1 MKKIFSI
8 SILFVVFIINY
19 SCAQDLK
26 PLDNENKNI
35 ILTDEVNYEM
45 KLIFEDKNIIW
56 GIEFF
61 DDNSILASVK
71 SGSLFHYKN
80 GTKTEIKGLPEI
92 YFRGQGGLLDIAI
105 HPNFKENKFLYFS
118 YSSEDIMGKGGNT
131 TIARAKLINN
141 SLIDLEVL
149 YKGSPETKKGQHF
162 GGRLEFDNNN
172 FLYFSIGDRGNRNV
186 NPQDI
191 TIDGGKIYRIKDDGT
206 IPEDNPFYNSPN
218 AKKAIYS
225 FGHRNPQGMFKHP
238 ETGEIWTNEH
248 GPRGGDE
255 INIIQK
261 GKNYGWPKITYGIN
275 YSGTTIT
282 KDKSLPE
289 MEQPLYYW
297 LPSIAPSSFE
307 YISSEIYPNWK
318 GSLLAGAL
326 VFKYIERLEIKN
338 NMVVSRSKIAEDL
351 GRPRD
356 VKQGPDGYIY
366 VSIENKGVYKIIP
379 SKKKNLKIS
388 ELNNHPIGK
397 ELYEDF
403 CVRCHMSN
411 GKGVEGAYPPLA
423 NADYLINKRIE
434 SIKAIK
440 YGLSGPIVVNGV
452 NYNLN
457 MEKTGL
463 DNQEIADVMNYILN
477 SWGNKTEKLVTENEV
492 DKV

>member
-1 MKKIFSI
+1 MKNKFSI
-8 SILFVVFIINY
+8 SILLAIFILNY
-19 SCAQDLK
+19 SCGQDLK
-26 PLDNENKNI
+26 PLDHENKNTI
-35 ILTDEVNYEM
+35 VTDEVDYEM
-45 KLIFEDKNIIW
+45 ELVFENENIIW

-80 GTKTEIKGLPEI
+80 GTKTEINGLPEI

-105 HPNFKENKFLYFS
+105 HPDFNKNNLLYFS
-118 YSSEDIMGKGGNT
+118 YASEENKGKGGNT
-131 TIARAKLINN
+131 TIARAKLIDD
-141 SLIDLEVL
+141 SLTDLEVL

-162 GGRLEFDNNN
+162 GGRLEFDNDN

-186 NPQDI
+186 NPQDL
-191 TIDGGKIYRIKDDGT
+191 TVDGGKIYRIKDDGT
-206 IPEDNPFYNSPN
+206 IPVDNPFYNSPN
-218 AKKAIYS
+218 AKRAIYS
-225 FGHRNPQGMFKHP
+225 YGHRNPQGMFKHP

-282 KDKSLPE
+282 KDKSLPN

-326 VFKYIERLEIKN
+326 VFKYIERIGIKN
-338 NMVVSRSKIAEDL
+338 NKVISRSKIAEDL

-379 SKKKNLKIS
+379 SKKKIKVS
-388 ELNNHPIGK
+388 KLNNHSIGK

-403 CVRCHMSN
+403 CVRCHMTD
-411 GKGVEGAYPPLA
+411 GKGVKGAYPPLA
-423 NADYLINKRIE
+423 NADYLLNKRIE
-434 SIKAIK
+434 SIKAVK

-457 MEKTGL
+457 MENMGL
-463 DNQEIADVMNYILN
+463 DSQEIADVMNYILN
-477 SWGNKTEKLVTENEV
+477 SWGNKSEKSVTEKEV
-492 DKV
+492 DEV